1 MQYANNGDMNHARA
15 YNVLTPTAQP
25 ISTFPPGDTMSTR
38 TETPD
43 EGRTERLNFRLTAQQ
58 SSVIRQAAQ
67 IEGKS
72 VSDFVLDAATSA
84 ARNAISDQQLF
95 TLDDDQFDRLLAILD
110 APPKPDPKLR
120 KLFED
125 TAKFRDS

>member
-1 MQYANNGDMNHARA
+1 MKASRA
-15 YNVLTPTAQP
+15 YNVLTPTPKA
-25 ISTFPPGDTMSTR
+25 ISTYPPGDAMSTR
-38 TETPD
+38 TDMPD

-72 VSDFVLDAATSA
+72 MSDFVLDAATSA

>member
-1 MQYANNGDMNHARA
+1 MEASRA
-15 YNVLTPTAQP
+15 YNVLTHTADEIVTYP
-25 ISTFPPGDTMSTR
+25 SGDAMSTR

-84 ARNAISDQQLF
+84 ARSAISDQQLF
-95 TLDDDQFDRLLAILD
+95 TLDDEAFDRLLAILD

-125 TAKFRDS
+125 TAKFRNS

>member
-1 MQYANNGDMNHARA
+1 MEASRA
-15 YNVLTPTAQP
+15 YNVLTPAAQAIATYP
-25 ISTFPPGDTMSTR
+25 SGDTMSTS
-38 TETPD
+38 TDMPD

-58 SSVIRQAAQ
+58 SSVIRRAAQ

-72 VSDFVLDAATSA
+72 MSDFVLDAATSA
-84 ARNAISDQQLF
+84 ACNAISDQQLF
-95 TLDDDQFDRLLAILD
+95 TLDDEEFDRLLAILD

>member
-1 MQYANNGDMNHARA
+1 MANDRA
-15 YNVLTPTAQP
+15 YNVLTKTADEVT
-25 ISTFPPGDTMSTR
+25 SFFPGDDMSTR

-58 SSVIRQAAQ
+58 STVIRQAAQ

-95 TLDDDQFDRLLAILD
+95 TLDDEAFDRLLAILD
-110 APPKPDPKLR
+110 APPKPDPKLH

-125 TAKFRDS
+125 YAKFRDA

>member
-1 MQYANNGDMNHARA
+1 MKARRA
-15 YNVLTPTAQP
+15 YNVLTPSAQP
-25 ISTFPPGDTMSTR
+25 ISTYPPGDAMSTR
-38 TETPD
+38 TDMPD

-95 TLDDDQFDRLLAILD
+95 TLDDEEFDRLLAILD

>member
-1 MQYANNGDMNHARA
+1 MEPIRA
-15 YNVLTPTAQP
+15 YNVLTPTPQP

-125 TAKFRDS
+125 TAKFRNS